1 MKNFLI
7 PISGLIA
14 TGLVTSSLG
23 FADAE
28 TQKKDTKNE
37 TLTEIYGKFKVSE
50 GKDANKSD
58 GNESK
63 NTKTTITQTTQI
75 VKEEQPKGF
84 WGKLKELKTMTLGI
98 LGSVSYSLF
107 GIGGVALAAETV
119 GLTKFA
125 KNKLGIDE
133 NVARSTIIGSGIL
146 GAAASVVEYVTK
158 Y

>member
-14 TGLVTSSLG
+14 TGFVTSSLG
-23 FADAE
+23 FADTE

-75 VKEEQPKGF
+75 VKEEQPKS
-84 WGKLKELKTMTLGI
+84 WWDKLQKIKTITFGI
-98 LGSVSYSLF
+98 LAYVGYTAFAV
-107 GIGGVALAAETV
+107 GGVAVAAETV

-125 KNKLGIDE
+125 ENKLGIGKD
-133 NVARSTIIGSGIL
+133 VAQATVIGSGIL
-146 GAAASVVEYVTK
+146 GATAAVAEFLMK
-158 Y
+158 